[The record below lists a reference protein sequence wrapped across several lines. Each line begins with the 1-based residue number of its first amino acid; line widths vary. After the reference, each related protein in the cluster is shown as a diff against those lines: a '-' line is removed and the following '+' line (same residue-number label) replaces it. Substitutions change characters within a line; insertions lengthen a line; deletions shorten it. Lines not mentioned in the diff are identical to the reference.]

1 MRPFARELDRAGGP
15 HGLAVWSLRHA
26 VRGWNGDE
34 QSPVADATWALA
46 EITRR
51 HGDVPVVLVGHS
63 MGGRTAVH
71 AAGSPAV
78 VAVCA
83 LAPWLPRGEPYEQVA
98 GRAVLVVHGR
108 LDTTTS
114 PRASLAW
121 AREAATVT
129 DRVWRIEVRRER
141 HAMLWRAAFWHRIAT
156 EFTRRDPRVRPD
168 AGAAQPS
175 RHPRIASASRC
186 DPLAAAPEPARALP
200 AMAVTA
206 FTPVTLPRLPCVHKR
221 SVHSSVTPRAPP
233 QVPVRAIRGEVP

>member
-1 MRPFARELDRAGGP
+1 MTHQPSLDVIEPAGGDSNVRAVALVLHGGRERSHGGVKPRNLAVWRMRPFARELARAGGP
-15 HGLAVWSLRHA
+15 DGLAVWSLRHA

-46 EITRR
+46 EVTRR

-83 LAPWLPRGEPYEQVA
+83 LAPWLPRGEPFEQVA

-156 EFTRRDPRVRPD
+156 EFTVGILGFAPMPALLTV
-168 AGAAQPS
+168 
-175 RHPRIASASRC
+175 
-186 DPLAAAPEPARALP
+186 AAPED
-200 AMAVTA
+200 
-206 FTPVTLPRLPCVHKR
+206 RLRITV
-221 SVHSSVTPRAPP
+221 
-233 QVPVRAIRGEVP
+233 